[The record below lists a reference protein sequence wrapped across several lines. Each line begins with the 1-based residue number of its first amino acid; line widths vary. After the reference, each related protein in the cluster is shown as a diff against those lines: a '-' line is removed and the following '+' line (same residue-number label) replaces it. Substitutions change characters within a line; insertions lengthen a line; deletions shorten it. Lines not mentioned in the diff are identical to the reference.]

1 MARVSKVLIV
11 GGGIGG
17 LSLASGLRN
26 RGLEV
31 DLVEVKKE
39 WTVYGVGIIQQFNV
53 IRAMAQLGLVDR
65 FLGAGF
71 AFENVGLYS
80 AEGSLLQLLPGV
92 RAAGPEYPSNM
103 GISRLTLHHVLS
115 SAAVEKGTSIRL
127 GLTVEHLAQDP
138 DGVSVT
144 FTDGSRGRYDLVV
157 GADGLYSKVRAMVFG
172 KELKPR
178 FTGQGVFRHN
188 FPRAPEIDHLASFYG
203 RHHNAGL
210 CPLSQDL
217 MYLFVTSS
225 EPGNPWMPEERLA
238 DIMRERL
245 KEFGGLVGRLRE
257 QISDPRQV
265 VYKPLE
271 ALFVS
276 EPWYRGR
283 VVLLGDAVH
292 ATTPHLGQGAGMAIE
307 DAVVLSELLGEDA
320 PVEALLSRYMQRRY
334 ERCRF
339 IVESSLQIGDWEMQG
354 ASNADR
360 TGIVRKMM
368 DVTARPI

>member
-1 MARVSKVLIV
+1 MASVRKVLIV

-26 RGLEV
+26 RGIEV

-39 WTVYGVGIIQQFNV
+39 WTVYGVGIIQQCNV
-53 IRAMAQLGLVDR
+53 IRAMAQLGLADR

-71 AFENVGLYS
+71 AYENVGLYT
-80 AEGSLLQLLPGV
+80 AEGHLLQMLPGV
-92 RAAGPEYPSNM
+92 RAAGPEYPANL
-103 GISRLTLHHVLS
+103 GISRLALHRVLS
-115 SAAVEKGTSIRL
+115 STAEERGASIRL

-144 FTDGSRGRYDLVV
+144 FTDGTRGRYDLVV
-157 GADGLYSKVRAMVFG
+157 GADGLFSKVRTMILG
-172 KELKPR
+172 KEPKPR
-178 FTGQGVFRHN
+178 FTGQAVFRHN
-188 FPRAPEIDHLASFYG
+188 FPRAPEIDHLAAFYG

-225 EPGNPWMPEERLA
+225 EPGNPWMPEDRLA
-238 DIMRERL
+238 EIMRDRL
-245 KEFGGLVGRLRE
+245 KEFGGLIGRLRD
-257 QISDPRQV
+257 QITDPKQV
-265 VYKPLE
+265 VYKPME
-271 ALFVS
+271 VIFVP

-283 VVLLGDAVH
+283 VVLIGDAVH

-307 DAVVLSELLGEDA
+307 DAVVLSELLSENA
-320 PVEALLSRYMQRRY
+320 PMEALLSRFMQRRY
-334 ERCRF
+334 ERCKF
-339 IVESSLQIGDWEMQG
+339 IVESSIQIGDWEMQG

-360 TGIVRKMM
+360 TGIVKKMM
-368 DVTARPI
+368 EVTAQPI